1 MPLRTVQPTRPPARA
16 IRAVAARPRIAL
28 LLAAVLALAL
38 AGAVGGLAVVR
49 RRQAGRLAGPIV
61 APPAPAADFTLRDQ
75 DGRPVHL
82 AALRGKV
89 VVLTF
94 LYTHCPDVCPLI
106 AGKLAY
112 AQRDLA
118 PEADKVV
125 FLAVSVDPVGDT
137 PAAVRQFDA
146 ARGLTGA
153 NWHYLLGTRAAL
165 TPVWASYYV
174 GAEAGEVPGA
184 PAARV
189 STPGAGLVFHTATVY
204 VLDPRQRERVA
215 FDADFAVDDLVH
227 DVRAFAGP

>member
-1 MPLRTVQPTRPPARA
+1 M
-16 IRAVAARPRIAL
+16 AL
-28 LLAAVLALAL
+28 LLATVLALGL
-38 AGAVGGLAVVR
+38 AGAGVGLAR
-49 RRQAGRLAGPIV
+49 RRQAGRLAGPLV
-61 APPAPAADFTLRDQ
+61 APPTPAADFTLRDQ
-75 DGRPVHL
+75 ASRPVHL

-118 PEADKVV
+118 PEAGKVV
-125 FLAVSVDPVGDT
+125 FLAVSVDPVEDT

-184 PAARV
+184 PAAGV
-189 STPGAGLVFHTATVY
+189 STPGAGLVYHTATVY
-204 VLDPRQRERVA
+204 VIDPRQRERVA

-227 DVRAFAGP
+227 DVRTLAGQ